1 MRPEDGKKIYDSIEI
16 PDRLSEAVNR
26 AIRSRDKE
34 EILRRYEKER
44 RRNRTVRFF
53 RNAAAA
59 AAALILCLTV
69 GVNSNEAFAREVGE
83 LPVIGALARVLTVR
97 SWHGTD
103 GDYEIDMEVPRIE
116 AEGSKPGEGQP
127 EDAGGTVPGSAEE
140 DESREETQGASRQ
153 DFTGEINAEIEKIV
167 DSYMEE
173 ARAEFQEYKKAFFE
187 TGGTEEEWNDRKMD
201 ITVDYT
207 VKYQEGNILSLE
219 LVTAKGWVAAS
230 EERHYYNLDLAQERA
245 LTLEDVLGED
255 YVRICNES
263 IDAQIREQIRTD
275 EMKSYF
281 GYGPDGEKDEEM
293 GIEGFTTV
301 SENTKFYL
309 NEAGNVVVVF
319 DEYEI
324 APGYMG
330 MPEFEIEK

>member
-1 MRPEDGKKIYDSIEI
+1 MRPEDGKNIYDSIDI
-16 PDRLSEAVNR
+16 PDRLSETVKQ
-26 AIRSRDKE
+26 AIASQSRQE
-34 EILRRYEKER
+34 RLERYRREKKKVAK
-44 RRNRTVRFF
+44 VRLF
-53 RNAAAA
+53 RCTAAA
-59 AAALILCLTV
+59 AAALMACMTV
-69 GVNSNEAFAREVGE
+69 GVNSSEVFAREMGE

-103 GDYEIDMEVPRIE
+103 GDYEIDLEVPRIE
-116 AEGSKPGEGQP
+116 AEAAQEAQTQP
-127 EDAGGTVPGSAEE
+127 V
-140 DESREETQGASRQ
+140 Q
-153 DFTGEINAEIEKIV
+153 DFTEKINEEIEKIV
-167 DSYMEE
+167 DAYMEE

-187 TGGTEEEWNDRKMD
+187 TGGTQEEWNDRKMD

-207 VKYQEGNILSLE
+207 VKYQKDNLLSLE

-230 EERHYYNLDLAQERA
+230 QERHYYNLDLDREQA
-245 LTLEDVLGED
+245 LTLEDILGED

-263 IDAQIREQIRTD
+263 IDAQIREQVRTD

-281 GYGPDGEKDEEM
+281 GYGPDGEQDDEM

-301 SENTKFYL
+301 SKDTKFYL
-309 NEAGNVVVVF
+309 NEEGNPVIVF

-330 MPEFEIEK
+330 MPEFEIERG

>member
-1 MRPEDGKKIYDSIEI
+1 MRPEDGKNIYDSIDI
-16 PDRLSEAVNR
+16 PDRLSETVKQ
-26 AIRSRDKE
+26 AIASQSRQE
-34 EILRRYEKER
+34 RLERYRREKKKAAK
-44 RRNRTVRFF
+44 VRFF
-53 RNAAAA
+53 RCTAAA
-59 AAALILCLTV
+59 AAALMACMTV
-69 GVNSNEAFAREVGE
+69 GVNSSEAFAREMGE

-103 GDYEIDMEVPRIE
+103 GDYEIDLEVPRIE
-116 AEGSKPGEGQP
+116 AEAAQEAQTQP
-127 EDAGGTVPGSAEE
+127 V
-140 DESREETQGASRQ
+140 Q
-153 DFTGEINAEIEKIV
+153 DFTEKINEEIEKIV
-167 DSYMEE
+167 DAYMEE

-187 TGGTEEEWNDRKMD
+187 TGGTQEEWNDRKMD

-207 VKYQEGNILSLE
+207 VKYQKDNLLSLE

-230 EERHYYNLDLAQERA
+230 QERHYYNLDLDREQA
-245 LTLEDVLGED
+245 LTLEDILGED

-263 IDAQIREQIRTD
+263 IDAQIREQVRTD

-281 GYGPDGEKDEEM
+281 GYGPDGEKDDEM

-301 SENTKFYL
+301 SKDTKFYL
-309 NEAGNVVVVF
+309 NEEGNPVIVF

-330 MPEFEIEK
+330 MPEFEIERG

>member
-1 MRPEDGKKIYDSIEI
+1 MRPEDGKNIYDSIDI
-16 PDRLSEAVNR
+16 PDRLSETVKQ
-26 AIRSRDKE
+26 AIASQSRQE
-34 EILRRYEKER
+34 RLERYRREKKKVAK
-44 RRNRTVRFF
+44 VRFF
-53 RNAAAA
+53 RCTAAA
-59 AAALILCLTV
+59 AAALMACMTV
-69 GVNSNEAFAREVGE
+69 GVNSSEVFAREMGE

-103 GDYEIDMEVPRIE
+103 GDYEIDLEVPRIE
-116 AEGSKPGEGQP
+116 AEAAQEAQTQP
-127 EDAGGTVPGSAEE
+127 V
-140 DESREETQGASRQ
+140 Q
-153 DFTGEINAEIEKIV
+153 DFTEKINEEIEKIV
-167 DSYMEE
+167 DAYMEE

-187 TGGTEEEWNDRKMD
+187 TGGTQEEWNDRKMD

-207 VKYQEGNILSLE
+207 VKYQKDNLLSLE

-230 EERHYYNLDLAQERA
+230 QERHYYNLDLDREQA
-245 LTLEDVLGED
+245 LTLEDILGED

-263 IDAQIREQIRTD
+263 IDAQIREQVRTD

-281 GYGPDGEKDEEM
+281 GYGPDGEQDDEM

-301 SENTKFYL
+301 SKDTKFYL
-309 NEAGNVVVVF
+309 NEEGNPVIVF

-330 MPEFEIEK
+330 MPEFEIERG

>member
-1 MRPEDGKKIYDSIEI
+1 MRPEDGKNIYDSIDI
-16 PDRLSEAVNR
+16 PDRLSETVKQ
-26 AIRSRDKE
+26 AIASQSRQE
-34 EILRRYEKER
+34 RLERYRREKKKVAK
-44 RRNRTVRFF
+44 VRFF
-53 RNAAAA
+53 RCTAAA
-59 AAALILCLTV
+59 AAALMACMTV
-69 GVNSNEAFAREVGE
+69 GVNSSEVFAREMGE

-103 GDYEIDMEVPRIE
+103 GDYEIDLEVPRIE
-116 AEGSKPGEGQP
+116 AEAAQEAQTQP
-127 EDAGGTVPGSAEE
+127 V
-140 DESREETQGASRQ
+140 Q
-153 DFTGEINAEIEKIV
+153 DFTEKINEEIEKIV
-167 DSYMEE
+167 DAYMEE

-187 TGGTEEEWNDRKMD
+187 TGGTQEEWNDRKMD

-207 VKYQEGNILSLE
+207 VKYQKDNLLSLE

-230 EERHYYNLDLAQERA
+230 QERHYYNLDLDREQA
-245 LTLEDVLGED
+245 LTLEDILGED

-263 IDAQIREQIRTD
+263 IDAQIREQVRTD

-281 GYGPDGEKDEEM
+281 GYGPDGEKDDEM

-301 SENTKFYL
+301 SKDTKFYL
-309 NEAGNVVVVF
+309 NEEGNPVIVF

-330 MPEFEIEK
+330 MPEFEIERR

>member
-1 MRPEDGKKIYDSIEI
+1 MRPEDGKNIYDSIDI
-16 PDRLSEAVNR
+16 PDRLSETVKQ
-26 AIRSRDKE
+26 AIASQSRQE
-34 EILRRYEKER
+34 RLERYRREKKKAAK
-44 RRNRTVRFF
+44 VRFF
-53 RNAAAA
+53 RYTAAA
-59 AAALILCLTV
+59 AAALMVCMTV
-69 GVNSNEAFAREVGE
+69 GVNSSEAFAREMGE

-103 GDYEIDMEVPRIE
+103 GDYEIDLEVPRIE
-116 AEGSKPGEGQP
+116 AEAAQEAQTQP
-127 EDAGGTVPGSAEE
+127 V
-140 DESREETQGASRQ
+140 Q
-153 DFTGEINAEIEKIV
+153 DFTEKINEEIEKIV
-167 DSYMEE
+167 DAYMEE

-187 TGGTEEEWNDRKMD
+187 TGGTQEEWNDRKMD

-207 VKYQEGNILSLE
+207 VKYQKDNLLSLE

-230 EERHYYNLDLAQERA
+230 QERHYYNLDLDREQA
-245 LTLEDVLGED
+245 LTLEDILGED

-263 IDAQIREQIRTD
+263 IDAQIREQVRTD

-281 GYGPDGEKDEEM
+281 GYGPDGEKDDEM

-301 SENTKFYL
+301 SKDTKFYL
-309 NEAGNVVVVF
+309 NEEGNPVIVF

-330 MPEFEIEK
+330 MPEFEIERG

>member
-1 MRPEDGKKIYDSIEI
+1 MRPEDGKNIYDSIDI
-16 PDRLSEAVNR
+16 PDRLSETVKQ
-26 AIRSRDKE
+26 AIASQSRQE
-34 EILRRYEKER
+34 RLERYRREKKKAAK
-44 RRNRTVRFF
+44 VRFF
-53 RNAAAA
+53 RCTAAA
-59 AAALILCLTV
+59 AAALMACMTV
-69 GVNSNEAFAREVGE
+69 GVNSSEAFAREMGE

-103 GDYEIDMEVPRIE
+103 GDYEIDLEVPRIE
-116 AEGSKPGEGQP
+116 AEAAQEAQTQP
-127 EDAGGTVPGSAEE
+127 V
-140 DESREETQGASRQ
+140 R
-153 DFTGEINAEIEKIV
+153 DFTEKINEEIEKIV
-167 DSYMEE
+167 DAYMEE

-187 TGGTEEEWNDRKMD
+187 TGGTQEEWNDRKMD

-207 VKYQEGNILSLE
+207 VKYQKDNLLSLE

-230 EERHYYNLDLAQERA
+230 QERHYYNLDLDREQA
-245 LTLEDVLGED
+245 LTLEDILGED

-263 IDAQIREQIRTD
+263 IDAQIREQVRTD

-281 GYGPDGEKDEEM
+281 GYGPDGEQDDEM

-301 SENTKFYL
+301 SKDTKFYL
-309 NEAGNVVVVF
+309 NEEGNPVIVF

-330 MPEFEIEK
+330 MPEFEIE

>member
-1 MRPEDGKKIYDSIEI
+1 MRPEDGKNIYDSIDI
-16 PDRLSEAVNR
+16 PDRLSETVKQ
-26 AIRSRDKE
+26 AIASQSRQE
-34 EILRRYEKER
+34 RLERYRREKKKVAK
-44 RRNRTVRFF
+44 VRFF
-53 RNAAAA
+53 RCTAAA
-59 AAALILCLTV
+59 AAALMACMTV
-69 GVNSNEAFAREVGE
+69 GVNSSEVFAREMGE

-103 GDYEIDMEVPRIE
+103 GDYEIDLEVPRIE
-116 AEGSKPGEGQP
+116 AEAAQEAQTQP
-127 EDAGGTVPGSAEE
+127 V
-140 DESREETQGASRQ
+140 R
-153 DFTGEINAEIEKIV
+153 DFTEKINEEIEKIV
-167 DSYMEE
+167 DAYMEE

-187 TGGTEEEWNDRKMD
+187 TGGTQEEWNDRKMD

-207 VKYQEGNILSLE
+207 VKYQKDNLLSLE

-230 EERHYYNLDLAQERA
+230 QERHYYNLDLDREQA
-245 LTLEDVLGED
+245 LTLEDILGED

-263 IDAQIREQIRTD
+263 IDAQIWEQVRTD

-281 GYGPDGEKDEEM
+281 GYGPDGEQDDEM

-301 SENTKFYL
+301 SKDTKFYL
-309 NEAGNVVVVF
+309 NEEGNPVIVF

-330 MPEFEIEK
+330 MPEFEIERG

>member
-1 MRPEDGKKIYDSIEI
+1 MRPEDGKNIYDSIDI
-16 PDRLSEAVNR
+16 PDRLSETVKQ
-26 AIRSRDKE
+26 AIASQSRQE
-34 EILRRYEKER
+34 RLERYRREKKKAAK
-44 RRNRTVRFF
+44 VRFF
-53 RNAAAA
+53 RYTAAA
-59 AAALILCLTV
+59 AAALMACMTV
-69 GVNSNEAFAREVGE
+69 GVNSSEAFAREMGE

-103 GDYEIDMEVPRIE
+103 GDYEIDLEVPRIE
-116 AEGSKPGEGQP
+116 AEAAQEAQTQP
-127 EDAGGTVPGSAEE
+127 V
-140 DESREETQGASRQ
+140 Q
-153 DFTGEINAEIEKIV
+153 DFTEKINEEIEKIV
-167 DSYMEE
+167 DAYMEE

-187 TGGTEEEWNDRKMD
+187 TGGTQEEWNDRKMD

-207 VKYQEGNILSLE
+207 VKYQKDNLLSLE

-230 EERHYYNLDLAQERA
+230 QERHYYNLDLDREQA
-245 LTLEDVLGED
+245 LTLEDILGED

-263 IDAQIREQIRTD
+263 IDAQIREQVRTD

-281 GYGPDGEKDEEM
+281 GYGPDGEKDDEM

-301 SENTKFYL
+301 SKDTKFYL
-309 NEAGNVVVVF
+309 NEEGNPVIVF

-330 MPEFEIEK
+330 MPEFEIERG

>member
-1 MRPEDGKKIYDSIEI
+1 MRPEDGKNIYDSIDI
-16 PDRLSEAVNR
+16 PDRLSETVKQ
-26 AIRSRDKE
+26 AIASQSRQE
-34 EILRRYEKER
+34 RLERYRREKKKVAK
-44 RRNRTVRFF
+44 VRFF
-53 RNAAAA
+53 RCTAAA
-59 AAALILCLTV
+59 AAALMACMTV
-69 GVNSNEAFAREVGE
+69 GVNSSEAFAREMGE

-103 GDYEIDMEVPRIE
+103 GDYEIDLEVPRIE
-116 AEGSKPGEGQP
+116 AEAAQEAQTQP
-127 EDAGGTVPGSAEE
+127 V
-140 DESREETQGASRQ
+140 R
-153 DFTGEINAEIEKIV
+153 DFTEKINEEIEKIV
-167 DSYMEE
+167 DAYMEE

-187 TGGTEEEWNDRKMD
+187 TGGTQEEWNDRKMD

-207 VKYQEGNILSLE
+207 VKYQKDNLLSLE

-230 EERHYYNLDLAQERA
+230 QERHYYNLDLDREQA
-245 LTLEDVLGED
+245 LTLEDILGED

-263 IDAQIREQIRTD
+263 IDAQIWEQVRTD

-281 GYGPDGEKDEEM
+281 GYGPDGEKDDEM

-301 SENTKFYL
+301 SKDTKFYL
-309 NEAGNVVVVF
+309 NEEGNPVIVF

-330 MPEFEIEK
+330 MPEFEIERG

>member
-1 MRPEDGKKIYDSIEI
+1 MRPEDGKNIYDSIDI
-16 PDRLSEAVNR
+16 PDRLSETVKQ
-26 AIRSRDKE
+26 AIASQSRQE
-34 EILRRYEKER
+34 RLERYRREKKKAAK
-44 RRNRTVRFF
+44 VRFF
-53 RNAAAA
+53 RCTAAA
-59 AAALILCLTV
+59 AAALMACMTV
-69 GVNSNEAFAREVGE
+69 GVNSSEAFAREMGE

-103 GDYEIDMEVPRIE
+103 GDYEIDLEVPRIE
-116 AEGSKPGEGQP
+116 AEAAQEAQTQP
-127 EDAGGTVPGSAEE
+127 V
-140 DESREETQGASRQ
+140 Q
-153 DFTGEINAEIEKIV
+153 DFTEKINEEIEKIV
-167 DSYMEE
+167 DAYMEE

-187 TGGTEEEWNDRKMD
+187 TGGTQEEWNDRKMD

-207 VKYQEGNILSLE
+207 VKYQKDNLLSLE

-230 EERHYYNLDLAQERA
+230 QERHYYNLDLDREQA
-245 LTLEDVLGED
+245 LTLEDILGED

-263 IDAQIREQIRTD
+263 IDAQIWEQVRTD

-281 GYGPDGEKDEEM
+281 GYGPDGEKDDEM

-301 SENTKFYL
+301 SKDTKFYL
-309 NEAGNVVVVF
+309 NEEGNPVIVF

-330 MPEFEIEK
+330 MPEFEIERG

>member
-1 MRPEDGKKIYDSIEI
+1 MRPEDGKNIYDSIDI
-16 PDRLSEAVNR
+16 PDRLSETVKQ
-26 AIRSRDKE
+26 AIASQSRQE
-34 EILRRYEKER
+34 RLERYRREKKKAAK
-44 RRNRTVRFF
+44 VRFF
-53 RNAAAA
+53 RYTAAA
-59 AAALILCLTV
+59 AAALMACMTV
-69 GVNSNEAFAREVGE
+69 GVNSSEAFAREMGE

-103 GDYEIDMEVPRIE
+103 GDYEIDLEVPRIE
-116 AEGSKPGEGQP
+116 AEAAQEAQTQP
-127 EDAGGTVPGSAEE
+127 V
-140 DESREETQGASRQ
+140 Q
-153 DFTGEINAEIEKIV
+153 DFTEKINEEIEKIV
-167 DSYMEE
+167 DAYMEE

-187 TGGTEEEWNDRKMD
+187 TGGTQEEWNDRKMD

-207 VKYQEGNILSLE
+207 VKYQKDNLLSLE

-230 EERHYYNLDLAQERA
+230 QERHYYNLDLDREQA
-245 LTLEDVLGED
+245 LTLEDILGED

-263 IDAQIREQIRTD
+263 IDAQIWEQVRTD

-281 GYGPDGEKDEEM
+281 GYGPDGEQDDEM

-301 SENTKFYL
+301 SKDTKFYL
-309 NEAGNVVVVF
+309 NEEGNPVIVF

-330 MPEFEIEK
+330 MPEFEIERG

>member
-1 MRPEDGKKIYDSIEI
+1 MRPEDGKNIYDSIDI
-16 PDRLSEAVNR
+16 PDRLSETVKQ
-26 AIRSRDKE
+26 AIASQSRQE
-34 EILRRYEKER
+34 RLERYRREKKKVAK
-44 RRNRTVRFF
+44 VRFF
-53 RNAAAA
+53 RCTAAA
-59 AAALILCLTV
+59 AAALMACMTV
-69 GVNSNEAFAREVGE
+69 GVNSSEAFAREMGE

-103 GDYEIDMEVPRIE
+103 GDYEIDLEVPRIE
-116 AEGSKPGEGQP
+116 AEAAQEAQTQP
-127 EDAGGTVPGSAEE
+127 V
-140 DESREETQGASRQ
+140 R
-153 DFTGEINAEIEKIV
+153 DFTEKINEEIEKIV
-167 DSYMEE
+167 DAYMEE

-187 TGGTEEEWNDRKMD
+187 TGGTQEEWNDRKMD

-207 VKYQEGNILSLE
+207 VKYQKDNLLSLE

-230 EERHYYNLDLAQERA
+230 QERHYYNLDLDREQA
-245 LTLEDVLGED
+245 LTLEDILGED

-263 IDAQIREQIRTD
+263 IDAQIREQVRTD

-281 GYGPDGEKDEEM
+281 GYGPDGEQDDEM

-301 SENTKFYL
+301 SKDTKFYL
-309 NEAGNVVVVF
+309 NEEGNPVIVF

-330 MPEFEIEK
+330 MPEFEIERG

>member
-1 MRPEDGKKIYDSIEI
+1 MRPEDGKNIYDSIDI
-16 PDRLSEAVNR
+16 PDRLSETVKQ
-26 AIRSRDKE
+26 AIASQSRQE
-34 EILRRYEKER
+34 RLERYRREKKKVAK
-44 RRNRTVRFF
+44 VRFF
-53 RNAAAA
+53 RCTAAA
-59 AAALILCLTV
+59 AAALMACMNV
-69 GVNSNEAFAREVGE
+69 GVNSSEVFAREMGE

-103 GDYEIDMEVPRIE
+103 GDYEIDLEVPRIE
-116 AEGSKPGEGQP
+116 AEAAQEAQTQP
-127 EDAGGTVPGSAEE
+127 V
-140 DESREETQGASRQ
+140 Q
-153 DFTGEINAEIEKIV
+153 DFTEKINEEIEKIV
-167 DSYMEE
+167 DAYMEE

-187 TGGTEEEWNDRKMD
+187 TGGTQEEWNDRKMD

-207 VKYQEGNILSLE
+207 VKYQKDNLLSLE

-230 EERHYYNLDLAQERA
+230 QERHYYNLDLDREQA
-245 LTLEDVLGED
+245 LTLEDILGED

-263 IDAQIREQIRTD
+263 IDAQIWEQVRTD

-281 GYGPDGEKDEEM
+281 GYGPDGEQDDEM

-301 SENTKFYL
+301 SKDTKFYL
-309 NEAGNVVVVF
+309 NEEGNPVIVF

-330 MPEFEIEK
+330 MPEFEIERG

>member
-1 MRPEDGKKIYDSIEI
+1 MRPEDGKNIYDSIDI
-16 PDRLSEAVNR
+16 PDRLSETVKQ
-26 AIRSRDKE
+26 AIASQSRQE
-34 EILRRYEKER
+34 RLERYRREKKKAAK
-44 RRNRTVRFF
+44 VRFF
-53 RNAAAA
+53 RCTAAA
-59 AAALILCLTV
+59 AAALMACMTV
-69 GVNSNEAFAREVGE
+69 GVNSSEAFAREMGE

-103 GDYEIDMEVPRIE
+103 GDYEIDLEVPRIE
-116 AEGSKPGEGQP
+116 AEAAQEAQTQP
-127 EDAGGTVPGSAEE
+127 V
-140 DESREETQGASRQ
+140 R
-153 DFTGEINAEIEKIV
+153 DFTEKINEEIEKIV
-167 DSYMEE
+167 DAYMEE

-187 TGGTEEEWNDRKMD
+187 TGGTQEEWNDRKMD

-207 VKYQEGNILSLE
+207 VKYQKDNLLSLE

-230 EERHYYNLDLAQERA
+230 QERHYYNLDLDREQA
-245 LTLEDVLGED
+245 LTLEDILGED

-263 IDAQIREQIRTD
+263 IDAQIREQVRTD

-281 GYGPDGEKDEEM
+281 GYGPDGEQDDEM

-301 SENTKFYL
+301 SKDTKFYL
-309 NEAGNVVVVF
+309 NEEGNPVIVF

-330 MPEFEIEK
+330 MPEFEIKRG

>member
-1 MRPEDGKKIYDSIEI
+1 MRPEDGKNIYDSIDI
-16 PDRLSEAVNR
+16 PDRLSETVKQ
-26 AIRSRDKE
+26 AIASQSRQE
-34 EILRRYEKER
+34 RLERYRREKKKAAK
-44 RRNRTVRFF
+44 VRFF
-53 RNAAAA
+53 RYTAAA
-59 AAALILCLTV
+59 AAALMVCMTV
-69 GVNSNEAFAREVGE
+69 GVNSSEAFAREMGE

-103 GDYEIDMEVPRIE
+103 GDYEIDLEVPRIE
-116 AEGSKPGEGQP
+116 AEAAQEAQTQP
-127 EDAGGTVPGSAEE
+127 V
-140 DESREETQGASRQ
+140 Q
-153 DFTGEINAEIEKIV
+153 DFTEKINEEIEKIV
-167 DSYMEE
+167 DAYMEE

-187 TGGTEEEWNDRKMD
+187 TGGTQEEWNDRKMD

-207 VKYQEGNILSLE
+207 VKYQKDNLLSLE

-230 EERHYYNLDLAQERA
+230 QERHYYNLDLDREQA
-245 LTLEDVLGED
+245 LTLEDILGED

-263 IDAQIREQIRTD
+263 IDAQIREQVRTD

-281 GYGPDGEKDEEM
+281 GYGPDGEKDDEI

-301 SENTKFYL
+301 SKDTKFYL
-309 NEAGNVVVVF
+309 NEEGNPVIVF

-330 MPEFEIEK
+330 MPEFEIERG

>member
-1 MRPEDGKKIYDSIEI
+1 MRPEDGKNIYDSIDI
-16 PDRLSEAVNR
+16 PDRLSETVKQ
-26 AIRSRDKE
+26 AIASQSRQE
-34 EILRRYEKER
+34 RLERYRREKKKAAK
-44 RRNRTVRFF
+44 VRFF
-53 RNAAAA
+53 RYTAAA
-59 AAALILCLTV
+59 AAALMVCMTV
-69 GVNSNEAFAREVGE
+69 GVNSSEAFAREMGE

-103 GDYEIDMEVPRIE
+103 GDYEIDLEVPRIE
-116 AEGSKPGEGQP
+116 AEAAQEAQTQP
-127 EDAGGTVPGSAEE
+127 V
-140 DESREETQGASRQ
+140 Q
-153 DFTGEINAEIEKIV
+153 DFTEKINEEIEKIV
-167 DSYMEE
+167 DAYMEE

-187 TGGTEEEWNDRKMD
+187 TGGTQEEWNDRKMD

-207 VKYQEGNILSLE
+207 VKYQKDNLLSLE

-230 EERHYYNLDLAQERA
+230 QERHYYNLDLDREQA
-245 LTLEDVLGED
+245 LTLEDILGED

-263 IDAQIREQIRTD
+263 IDAQIREQVRTD

-281 GYGPDGEKDEEM
+281 GYGPDGEQDDEM

-301 SENTKFYL
+301 SKDTKFYL
-309 NEAGNVVVVF
+309 NEEGNPVIVF

-330 MPEFEIEK
+330 MPEFEIERG

>member
-1 MRPEDGKKIYDSIEI
+1 MRPEDGKNIYDSIDI
-16 PDRLSEAVNR
+16 PDRLSETVKQ
-26 AIRSRDKE
+26 AIASQSRQE
-34 EILRRYEKER
+34 RLERYRREKKKAAK
-44 RRNRTVRFF
+44 VRFF
-53 RNAAAA
+53 RCTAAA
-59 AAALILCLTV
+59 AAALMACMTV
-69 GVNSNEAFAREVGE
+69 GVNSSEAFAREMGE

-103 GDYEIDMEVPRIE
+103 GDYEIDLEVPRIE
-116 AEGSKPGEGQP
+116 AEAAQEAQTQP
-127 EDAGGTVPGSAEE
+127 V
-140 DESREETQGASRQ
+140 Q
-153 DFTGEINAEIEKIV
+153 DFTEKINEEIEKIV
-167 DSYMEE
+167 DAYMEE

-187 TGGTEEEWNDRKMD
+187 TGGTQEEWNDRKMD

-207 VKYQEGNILSLE
+207 VKYQKDNLLSLE

-230 EERHYYNLDLAQERA
+230 QERHYYNLDLDREQA
-245 LTLEDVLGED
+245 LTLEDILGED

-263 IDAQIREQIRTD
+263 IDAQIREQVRTD

-281 GYGPDGEKDEEM
+281 GYGPDGEQDDEM

-301 SENTKFYL
+301 SKDTKFYL
-309 NEAGNVVVVF
+309 NEEGNPVIVF

-330 MPEFEIEK
+330 MPEFEIERG

>member
-1 MRPEDGKKIYDSIEI
+1 MRPEDGKNIYDSIDI
-16 PDRLSEAVNR
+16 PDRLSETVKQ
-26 AIRSRDKE
+26 AIASQSRQE
-34 EILRRYEKER
+34 RLERYRREKKKAAK
-44 RRNRTVRFF
+44 VRFF
-53 RNAAAA
+53 RYTAAA
-59 AAALILCLTV
+59 AAALMACMTV
-69 GVNSNEAFAREVGE
+69 GVNSSEAFAREMGE

-103 GDYEIDMEVPRIE
+103 GDYEIDLEVPRIE
-116 AEGSKPGEGQP
+116 AEAAQEAQTQP
-127 EDAGGTVPGSAEE
+127 V
-140 DESREETQGASRQ
+140 Q
-153 DFTGEINAEIEKIV
+153 DFTEKINEEIEKIV
-167 DSYMEE
+167 DTYMEE

-187 TGGTEEEWNDRKMD
+187 TGGTQEEWNDRKMD

-207 VKYQEGNILSLE
+207 VKYQKDNLLSLE

-230 EERHYYNLDLAQERA
+230 QERHYYNLDLDREQA
-245 LTLEDVLGED
+245 LTLEDILGED

-263 IDAQIREQIRTD
+263 IDAQIWEQVRTD

-281 GYGPDGEKDEEM
+281 GYGPDGEQDDEM

-301 SENTKFYL
+301 SKDTKFYL
-309 NEAGNVVVVF
+309 NEEGNPVIVF

-330 MPEFEIEK
+330 MPEFEIERG

>member
-1 MRPEDGKKIYDSIEI
+1 MRPEDGKNIYDSIDI
-16 PDRLSEAVNR
+16 PDRLSETVKQ
-26 AIRSRDKE
+26 AIASQSRQE
-34 EILRRYEKER
+34 RLERYRREKKKAAK
-44 RRNRTVRFF
+44 VRFF
-53 RNAAAA
+53 RCTAAA
-59 AAALILCLTV
+59 AAALMACMTV
-69 GVNSNEAFAREVGE
+69 GVNSSEAFAREMGE

-103 GDYEIDMEVPRIE
+103 GDYEIDLEVPRIE
-116 AEGSKPGEGQP
+116 AEAAQEAQTQP
-127 EDAGGTVPGSAEE
+127 V
-140 DESREETQGASRQ
+140 Q
-153 DFTGEINAEIEKIV
+153 DFTEKINEEIEKIV
-167 DSYMEE
+167 DAYMEE

-187 TGGTEEEWNDRKMD
+187 TGGTQEEWNDRKMD

-207 VKYQEGNILSLE
+207 VKYQKDNLLSLE

-230 EERHYYNLDLAQERA
+230 QERHYYNLDLDREQA
-245 LTLEDVLGED
+245 LTLEDILGED

-263 IDAQIREQIRTD
+263 IDAQIWEQVRTD

-281 GYGPDGEKDEEM
+281 GYGPDGEQDDEM

-301 SENTKFYL
+301 SKDTKFYL
-309 NEAGNVVVVF
+309 NEEGNPVIVF

-330 MPEFEIEK
+330 MPEFEIERG

>member
-1 MRPEDGKKIYDSIEI
+1 MRPEDGKNIYDSIDI
-16 PDRLSEAVNR
+16 PDRLSETVKQ
-26 AIRSRDKE
+26 AIASQSRQE
-34 EILRRYEKER
+34 RLERYRREKKKVAK
-44 RRNRTVRFF
+44 VRFF
-53 RNAAAA
+53 RCTAAA
-59 AAALILCLTV
+59 AAALMACMTV
-69 GVNSNEAFAREVGE
+69 GVNSSEVFAREMGE

-103 GDYEIDMEVPRIE
+103 GDYEIDLEVPRIE
-116 AEGSKPGEGQP
+116 AEAAQEAQTQP
-127 EDAGGTVPGSAEE
+127 V
-140 DESREETQGASRQ
+140 Q
-153 DFTGEINAEIEKIV
+153 DFTEKINEEIEKIV
-167 DSYMEE
+167 DAYMEE

-187 TGGTEEEWNDRKMD
+187 TGGTQEEWNDRKMD

-207 VKYQEGNILSLE
+207 VKYQKDNLLSLE

-230 EERHYYNLDLAQERA
+230 QERHYYNLDLDREQA
-245 LTLEDVLGED
+245 LTLEDILGED

-263 IDAQIREQIRTD
+263 IDAQIREQVRTD

-281 GYGPDGEKDEEM
+281 GYGPDGEQDDEM

-301 SENTKFYL
+301 SKDTKFYL
-309 NEAGNVVVVF
+309 NEEGNPVIVF

-330 MPEFEIEK
+330 MPEFEIKRG

>member
-1 MRPEDGKKIYDSIEI
+1 MRPEDGKNIYDSIDI
-16 PDRLSEAVNR
+16 PDRLSETVKQ
-26 AIRSRDKE
+26 AIASQSRQE
-34 EILRRYEKER
+34 RLERYRREKKKAAK
-44 RRNRTVRFF
+44 VRFF
-53 RNAAAA
+53 RYTAAA
-59 AAALILCLTV
+59 AAALMVCMTV
-69 GVNSNEAFAREVGE
+69 GVNSSEAFAREMGE

-103 GDYEIDMEVPRIE
+103 GDYEIDLEVPRIE
-116 AEGSKPGEGQP
+116 AEAAQEAKTQP
-127 EDAGGTVPGSAEE
+127 V
-140 DESREETQGASRQ
+140 Q
-153 DFTGEINAEIEKIV
+153 DFTEKINEEIEKIV
-167 DSYMEE
+167 DAYMEE

-187 TGGTEEEWNDRKMD
+187 TGGTQEEWNDRKMD

-207 VKYQEGNILSLE
+207 VKYQKDNLLSLE

-230 EERHYYNLDLAQERA
+230 QERHYYNLDLDREQA
-245 LTLEDVLGED
+245 LTLEDILGED

-263 IDAQIREQIRTD
+263 IDAQIREQVRTD

-281 GYGPDGEKDEEM
+281 GYGPDGEQDDEM

-301 SENTKFYL
+301 SKDTKFYL
-309 NEAGNVVVVF
+309 NEEGNPVIVF

-330 MPEFEIEK
+330 MPEFEIERG

>member
-1 MRPEDGKKIYDSIEI
+1 MRPEDGKNIYDSIDI
-16 PDRLSEAVNR
+16 PDRLSETVKQ
-26 AIRSRDKE
+26 AIASQSRQE
-34 EILRRYEKER
+34 RLERYRREKKKVAK
-44 RRNRTVRFF
+44 VRFF
-53 RNAAAA
+53 RCTAAA
-59 AAALILCLTV
+59 AAALMACMTV
-69 GVNSNEAFAREVGE
+69 GVNSSEAFAREMGE

-103 GDYEIDMEVPRIE
+103 GDYEIDLEVPRIE
-116 AEGSKPGEGQP
+116 AEAAQEAQTQP
-127 EDAGGTVPGSAEE
+127 V
-140 DESREETQGASRQ
+140 Q
-153 DFTGEINAEIEKIV
+153 DFTEKINEEIEKIV
-167 DSYMEE
+167 DAYMEE

-187 TGGTEEEWNDRKMD
+187 TGGTQEEWNDRKMD

-207 VKYQEGNILSLE
+207 VKYQKDNLLSLE

-230 EERHYYNLDLAQERA
+230 QERHYYNLDLDREQA
-245 LTLEDVLGED
+245 LTLEDILGED

-263 IDAQIREQIRTD
+263 IDAQIWEQVRTD

-281 GYGPDGEKDEEM
+281 GYGPDGEQDDEM

-301 SENTKFYL
+301 SKDTKFYL
-309 NEAGNVVVVF
+309 NEEGNPVIVF

-330 MPEFEIEK
+330 MPEFEIEKG

>member
-1 MRPEDGKKIYDSIEI
+1 MRPEDGKNIYDSIDI
-16 PDRLSEAVNR
+16 PDRLSETVKQ
-26 AIRSRDKE
+26 AIASQSRQE
-34 EILRRYEKER
+34 RLERYRREKKKVAK
-44 RRNRTVRFF
+44 VRFF
-53 RNAAAA
+53 RCTAAA
-59 AAALILCLTV
+59 AAALMACMTV
-69 GVNSNEAFAREVGE
+69 GVNSSEAFAREMGE

-103 GDYEIDMEVPRIE
+103 GDYEIDLEVPRIE
-116 AEGSKPGEGQP
+116 AEAAQEAQTQP
-127 EDAGGTVPGSAEE
+127 V
-140 DESREETQGASRQ
+140 Q
-153 DFTGEINAEIEKIV
+153 DFTEKINEEIEKIV
-167 DSYMEE
+167 DAYMEE

-187 TGGTEEEWNDRKMD
+187 TGGTQEEWNDRKMD

-207 VKYQEGNILSLE
+207 VKYQKDNLLSLE

-230 EERHYYNLDLAQERA
+230 QERHYYNLDLDREQA
-245 LTLEDVLGED
+245 LTLEDILGED

-263 IDAQIREQIRTD
+263 IDAQIREQVRTD

-281 GYGPDGEKDEEM
+281 GYGPDGEQDDEM

-301 SENTKFYL
+301 SKDTKFYL
-309 NEAGNVVVVF
+309 NEEGNPVIVF

-330 MPEFEIEK
+330 MPEFEIKRG

>member
-1 MRPEDGKKIYDSIEI
+1 MRPEDGKNIYDSIDI
-16 PDRLSEAVNR
+16 PDRLSETVKQ
-26 AIRSRDKE
+26 AIASQSRQE
-34 EILRRYEKER
+34 RLERYRREKKKVAK
-44 RRNRTVRFF
+44 VRFF
-53 RNAAAA
+53 RCTAAA
-59 AAALILCLTV
+59 AAALMACMTV
-69 GVNSNEAFAREVGE
+69 GVNSSEVFAREMGE

-103 GDYEIDMEVPRIE
+103 GDYEIDLEVPRIE
-116 AEGSKPGEGQP
+116 AEAAQEAQTQP
-127 EDAGGTVPGSAEE
+127 V
-140 DESREETQGASRQ
+140 R
-153 DFTGEINAEIEKIV
+153 DFTEKINEEIEKIV
-167 DSYMEE
+167 DAYMEE

-187 TGGTEEEWNDRKMD
+187 TGGTQEEWNDRKMD

-207 VKYQEGNILSLE
+207 VKYQKDNLLSLE

-230 EERHYYNLDLAQERA
+230 QERHYYNLDLDREQA
-245 LTLEDVLGED
+245 LTLEDILGED

-263 IDAQIREQIRTD
+263 IDAQIREQVRTD

-281 GYGPDGEKDEEM
+281 GYGPDGEQDDEM

-301 SENTKFYL
+301 SKDTKFYL
-309 NEAGNVVVVF
+309 NEEGNPVIVF

-330 MPEFEIEK
+330 MPEFEIERG

>member
-1 MRPEDGKKIYDSIEI
+1 MRPEDGKNIYDSIDI
-16 PDRLSEAVNR
+16 PDRLSETVKQ
-26 AIRSRDKE
+26 AIASQSRQE
-34 EILRRYEKER
+34 RLERYRREKKKVAK
-44 RRNRTVRFF
+44 VRFF
-53 RNAAAA
+53 RCTAAA
-59 AAALILCLTV
+59 AAALMACMTV
-69 GVNSNEAFAREVGE
+69 GVNSSEVFAREMGE

-103 GDYEIDMEVPRIE
+103 GDYEIDLEVPRIE
-116 AEGSKPGEGQP
+116 AEAAQEAQTQP
-127 EDAGGTVPGSAEE
+127 V
-140 DESREETQGASRQ
+140 Q
-153 DFTGEINAEIEKIV
+153 DFTEKINEEIEKIV
-167 DSYMEE
+167 DAYMEE

-187 TGGTEEEWNDRKMD
+187 TGGTQEEWNDRKMD

-207 VKYQEGNILSLE
+207 VKYQKDNLLSLE

-230 EERHYYNLDLAQERA
+230 QERHYYNLDLDREQA
-245 LTLEDVLGED
+245 LTLEDILGED

-263 IDAQIREQIRTD
+263 IDAQIREQVRTD

-281 GYGPDGEKDEEM
+281 GYGPDGEKDDEM

-301 SENTKFYL
+301 SKDTKFYL
-309 NEAGNVVVVF
+309 NEEGNPVIVF

-330 MPEFEIEK
+330 MPEFEIERG

>member
-1 MRPEDGKKIYDSIEI
+1 MRPEDGKNIYDSIDI
-16 PDRLSEAVNR
+16 PDRLSETVKQ
-26 AIRSRDKE
+26 AIASQSRQE
-34 EILRRYEKER
+34 RLERYRREKKKAAK
-44 RRNRTVRFF
+44 VRFF
-53 RNAAAA
+53 RYTAAA
-59 AAALILCLTV
+59 AAALMVCMTV
-69 GVNSNEAFAREVGE
+69 GVNSSEAFAREMGE

-103 GDYEIDMEVPRIE
+103 GDYEIDLEVPRIE
-116 AEGSKPGEGQP
+116 AEAAQEAQTQP
-127 EDAGGTVPGSAEE
+127 V
-140 DESREETQGASRQ
+140 R
-153 DFTGEINAEIEKIV
+153 DFTEKINEEIEKIV
-167 DSYMEE
+167 DAYMEE

-187 TGGTEEEWNDRKMD
+187 TGGTQEEWNDRKMD

-207 VKYQEGNILSLE
+207 VKYQKDNLLSLE

-230 EERHYYNLDLAQERA
+230 QERHYYNLDLDREQA
-245 LTLEDVLGED
+245 LTLEDILGED

-263 IDAQIREQIRTD
+263 IDAQIREQVRTD

-281 GYGPDGEKDEEM
+281 GYGPDGEQDDEM

-301 SENTKFYL
+301 SKDTKFYL
-309 NEAGNVVVVF
+309 NEEGNPVIVF

-330 MPEFEIEK
+330 MPEFEIERG

>member
-1 MRPEDGKKIYDSIEI
+1 MRPEDGKNIYDSIDI
-16 PDRLSEAVNR
+16 PDRLSETVKQ
-26 AIRSRDKE
+26 AIASQSRQE
-34 EILRRYEKER
+34 RLERCRREKKKAAK
-44 RRNRTVRFF
+44 VRFF
-53 RNAAAA
+53 RYTAAA
-59 AAALILCLTV
+59 AAALMACMTV
-69 GVNSNEAFAREVGE
+69 GVNSSEVFAREMGE

-103 GDYEIDMEVPRIE
+103 GDYEIDLEVPRIE
-116 AEGSKPGEGQP
+116 AEAAQEAQTQP
-127 EDAGGTVPGSAEE
+127 V
-140 DESREETQGASRQ
+140 Q
-153 DFTGEINAEIEKIV
+153 DFTEKINEEIEKIV
-167 DSYMEE
+167 DAYMEE

-187 TGGTEEEWNDRKMD
+187 TGGTQEEWNDRKMD

-207 VKYQEGNILSLE
+207 VKYQKDNLLSLE

-230 EERHYYNLDLAQERA
+230 QERHYYNLDLDREQA
-245 LTLEDVLGED
+245 LTLEDILGED

-263 IDAQIREQIRTD
+263 IDAQIREQVRTD

-281 GYGPDGEKDEEM
+281 GYGPDGEQDDEM

-301 SENTKFYL
+301 SKDTKFYL
-309 NEAGNVVVVF
+309 NEEGNPVIVF

-330 MPEFEIEK
+330 MPEFEIERG

>member
-1 MRPEDGKKIYDSIEI
+1 MRPEDGKNIYDSIEI
-16 PDRLSEAVNR
+16 PDRLSEVVDR
-26 AIRSRDKE
+26 AIRSRSGE
-34 EILRRYEKER
+34 ELRRRYERER
-44 RRNRTVRFF
+44 RRSRTVRLF

-69 GVNSNEAFAREVGE
+69 GVNSSEAFARELGE

-103 GDYEIDMEVPRIE
+103 GDYEIDLEVPRIE
-116 AEGSKPGEGQP
+116 AETQP
-127 EDAGGTVPGSAEE
+127 DAAP
-140 DESREETQGASRQ
+140 
-153 DFTGEINAEIEKIV
+153 DFTEEINAQIEKIV
-167 DSYMEE
+167 DSYMEQ
-173 ARAEFQEYKKAFFE
+173 ARAEFAEYKKAFFE
-187 TGGTEEEWNDRKMD
+187 TGGTQEEWNDRKMD

-207 VKYQEGNILSLE
+207 VKYQEGELLSLE
-219 LVTAKGWVAAS
+219 LITAKGWVAAS
-230 EERHYYNLDLAQERA
+230 EERHYYNLNLAEERP
-245 LTLEDVLGED
+245 LTLEDVLGAD

-281 GYGPDGEKDEEM
+281 GYGPDGELDAEM

-301 SENTKFYL
+301 SPDTKFYL
-309 NEAGNVVVVF
+309 NGEGNAVEVF

-330 MPEFEIEK
+330 MPEFEIER

>member
-1 MRPEDGKKIYDSIEI
+1 MRPEDGKNIYDSIDI
-16 PDRLSEAVNR
+16 PDRLSETVKQ
-26 AIRSRDKE
+26 AIASQSRQE
-34 EILRRYEKER
+34 RLERYRREKKKAAK
-44 RRNRTVRFF
+44 VRFF
-53 RNAAAA
+53 RCTAAA
-59 AAALILCLTV
+59 AAALMACMTV
-69 GVNSNEAFAREVGE
+69 GVNSSEVFAREMGE

-103 GDYEIDMEVPRIE
+103 GDYEIDLEVPRIE
-116 AEGSKPGEGQP
+116 AEAAQEAQTQP
-127 EDAGGTVPGSAEE
+127 V
-140 DESREETQGASRQ
+140 Q
-153 DFTGEINAEIEKIV
+153 DFTEKINEEIEKIV
-167 DSYMEE
+167 DAYMEE

-187 TGGTEEEWNDRKMD
+187 TGGTQEEWNDRKMD

-207 VKYQEGNILSLE
+207 VKYQKDNLLSLE

-230 EERHYYNLDLAQERA
+230 QERHYYNLDLDREQA
-245 LTLEDVLGED
+245 LTLEDILGED

-263 IDAQIREQIRTD
+263 IDAQIREQVRTD

-281 GYGPDGEKDEEM
+281 GYGPDGEKDDEM

-301 SENTKFYL
+301 SKDTKFYL
-309 NEAGNVVVVF
+309 NEEGNPVIVF

-330 MPEFEIEK
+330 MPEFEIERG

>member
-1 MRPEDGKKIYDSIEI
+1 MRPEDGKNIYDSIDI
-16 PDRLSEAVNR
+16 PDRLSETVKQ
-26 AIRSRDKE
+26 AIASQSRQE
-34 EILRRYEKER
+34 RLERYRREKKKAAK
-44 RRNRTVRFF
+44 VRFF
-53 RNAAAA
+53 RYTAAA
-59 AAALILCLTV
+59 AAALMACMTV
-69 GVNSNEAFAREVGE
+69 GVNSSEAFAREMGE

-103 GDYEIDMEVPRIE
+103 GDYEIDLEVPRIE
-116 AEGSKPGEGQP
+116 AEAAQEAQTQP
-127 EDAGGTVPGSAEE
+127 V
-140 DESREETQGASRQ
+140 Q
-153 DFTGEINAEIEKIV
+153 DFTEKINEEIEKIV
-167 DSYMEE
+167 DAYMEE

-187 TGGTEEEWNDRKMD
+187 TGGTQEEWNDRKMD

-207 VKYQEGNILSLE
+207 VKYQKDNLLSLE

-230 EERHYYNLDLAQERA
+230 QERHYYNLDLDREQA
-245 LTLEDVLGED
+245 LTLEDILGED

-263 IDAQIREQIRTD
+263 IDAQIREQVRTD

-281 GYGPDGEKDEEM
+281 GYGPDGEQDDEM

-301 SENTKFYL
+301 SKDTKFYL
-309 NEAGNVVVVF
+309 NEEGNPVIVF

-330 MPEFEIEK
+330 MPEFEIERG

>member
-1 MRPEDGKKIYDSIEI
+1 MRPEDGKNIYDSIDI
-16 PDRLSEAVNR
+16 PDRLSETVKQ
-26 AIRSRDKE
+26 AIASQSRQE
-34 EILRRYEKER
+34 RLERYRREKKKAAK
-44 RRNRTVRFF
+44 VRFF
-53 RNAAAA
+53 RCTAAA
-59 AAALILCLTV
+59 AAALMACMTV
-69 GVNSNEAFAREVGE
+69 GVNSSEVFAREMGE

-103 GDYEIDMEVPRIE
+103 GDYEIDLEVPRIE
-116 AEGSKPGEGQP
+116 AEAAQEAQTQP
-127 EDAGGTVPGSAEE
+127 V
-140 DESREETQGASRQ
+140 Q
-153 DFTGEINAEIEKIV
+153 DFTEKINEEIEKIV
-167 DSYMEE
+167 DAYMEE

-187 TGGTEEEWNDRKMD
+187 TGGTQEEWNDRKMD

-207 VKYQEGNILSLE
+207 VKYQKDNLLSLE

-230 EERHYYNLDLAQERA
+230 QERHYYNLDLDREQA
-245 LTLEDVLGED
+245 LTLEDILGED

-263 IDAQIREQIRTD
+263 IDAQIREQVRTD

-281 GYGPDGEKDEEM
+281 GYGPDGEQDDEM

-301 SENTKFYL
+301 SKDTKFYL
-309 NEAGNVVVVF
+309 NEEGNPVIVF

-330 MPEFEIEK
+330 MPEFEIERG

>member
-1 MRPEDGKKIYDSIEI
+1 MRPEDGKNIYDSIDI
-16 PDRLSEAVNR
+16 PDRLSETVKQ
-26 AIRSRDKE
+26 AIASQSRQE
-34 EILRRYEKER
+34 RLERYRREKKKAAK
-44 RRNRTVRFF
+44 VRFF
-53 RNAAAA
+53 RYTAAA
-59 AAALILCLTV
+59 AAALMVCMTV
-69 GVNSNEAFAREVGE
+69 GVKSSEAFAREMGE

-103 GDYEIDMEVPRIE
+103 GDYEIDLEVPRIE
-116 AEGSKPGEGQP
+116 AEAAQEAQTQP
-127 EDAGGTVPGSAEE
+127 V
-140 DESREETQGASRQ
+140 Q
-153 DFTGEINAEIEKIV
+153 DFTEKINEEIEKIV
-167 DSYMEE
+167 DAYMEE

-187 TGGTEEEWNDRKMD
+187 TGGTQEEWNDRKMD

-207 VKYQEGNILSLE
+207 VKYQKDNLLSLE

-230 EERHYYNLDLAQERA
+230 QERHYYNLDLDREQA
-245 LTLEDVLGED
+245 LTLEDILGED

-263 IDAQIREQIRTD
+263 IDAQIREQVRTD

-281 GYGPDGEKDEEM
+281 GYGPDGEKDDEM

-301 SENTKFYL
+301 SKDTKFYL
-309 NEAGNVVVVF
+309 NEEGNPVIVF

-330 MPEFEIEK
+330 MPEFEIERG

>member
-1 MRPEDGKKIYDSIEI
+1 MRPEDGKNIYDSIDI
-16 PDRLSEAVNR
+16 PDRLSETVKQ
-26 AIRSRDKE
+26 AIASQSRQE
-34 EILRRYEKER
+34 RLERYRREKKKVAK
-44 RRNRTVRFF
+44 VRFF
-53 RNAAAA
+53 RCTAAA
-59 AAALILCLTV
+59 AAALMACMTV
-69 GVNSNEAFAREVGE
+69 GVNSSEVFAREMGE

-103 GDYEIDMEVPRIE
+103 GDYEIDLEVPRIE
-116 AEGSKPGEGQP
+116 AEAAQEAQTQP
-127 EDAGGTVPGSAEE
+127 V
-140 DESREETQGASRQ
+140 Q
-153 DFTGEINAEIEKIV
+153 DFTEKINEEIEKIV
-167 DSYMEE
+167 DAYMEE

-187 TGGTEEEWNDRKMD
+187 TGGTQEEWNDRKMD

-207 VKYQEGNILSLE
+207 VKYQKDNLLSLE

-230 EERHYYNLDLAQERA
+230 QERHYYNLDLDREQA
-245 LTLEDVLGED
+245 LTLEDILGED

-263 IDAQIREQIRTD
+263 IDAQIWEQVRTD

-281 GYGPDGEKDEEM
+281 GYGPDGEQDDEM

-301 SENTKFYL
+301 SKDTKFYL
-309 NEAGNVVVVF
+309 NEEGNPVIVF

-330 MPEFEIEK
+330 MPEFEIKRG

>member
-1 MRPEDGKKIYDSIEI
+1 MRPEDGKNIYDSIDI
-16 PDRLSEAVNR
+16 PDRLSETVKQ
-26 AIRSRDKE
+26 AIASQSRQE
-34 EILRRYEKER
+34 RLERYRREKKKAAK
-44 RRNRTVRFF
+44 VRFF
-53 RNAAAA
+53 RYTAAA
-59 AAALILCLTV
+59 AAALMVCMTV
-69 GVNSNEAFAREVGE
+69 GVNSSEAFAREMGE

-103 GDYEIDMEVPRIE
+103 GDYEIDLEVPRIE
-116 AEGSKPGEGQP
+116 AEAAQEAQTQP
-127 EDAGGTVPGSAEE
+127 V
-140 DESREETQGASRQ
+140 Q
-153 DFTGEINAEIEKIV
+153 DFTEKINEEIKKIV
-167 DSYMEE
+167 DAYMEE

-187 TGGTEEEWNDRKMD
+187 TGGTQEEWNDRKMD

-207 VKYQEGNILSLE
+207 VKYQKDNLLSLE

-230 EERHYYNLDLAQERA
+230 QERHYYNLDLDREQA
-245 LTLEDVLGED
+245 LTLEDILGED

-263 IDAQIREQIRTD
+263 IDAQIREQVRTD

-281 GYGPDGEKDEEM
+281 GYGPDGEQDDEM

-301 SENTKFYL
+301 SKDTKFYL
-309 NEAGNVVVVF
+309 NEEGNPVIVF

-330 MPEFEIEK
+330 MPEFEIERG

>member
-1 MRPEDGKKIYDSIEI
+1 MRPEDGKNIYDSIDI
-16 PDRLSEAVNR
+16 PDRLSETVKQ
-26 AIRSRDKE
+26 AIASQSRQE
-34 EILRRYEKER
+34 RLERYRREKKKAAK
-44 RRNRTVRFF
+44 VRFF
-53 RNAAAA
+53 RCTAAA
-59 AAALILCLTV
+59 AAALMACMTV
-69 GVNSNEAFAREVGE
+69 GVNSSEAFAREMGE

-103 GDYEIDMEVPRIE
+103 GDYEIDLEVPRIE
-116 AEGSKPGEGQP
+116 AEAAQEAQTQP
-127 EDAGGTVPGSAEE
+127 V
-140 DESREETQGASRQ
+140 R
-153 DFTGEINAEIEKIV
+153 DFTEKINEEIEKIV
-167 DSYMEE
+167 DAYMEE

-187 TGGTEEEWNDRKMD
+187 TGGTQEEWNDRKMD

-207 VKYQEGNILSLE
+207 VKYQKDNLLSLE

-230 EERHYYNLDLAQERA
+230 QERHYYNLDLDREQA
-245 LTLEDVLGED
+245 LTLEDILGED

-263 IDAQIREQIRTD
+263 IDAQIREQVRTD

-281 GYGPDGEKDEEM
+281 GYGPDGEQDDEM

-301 SENTKFYL
+301 SKDTKFYL
-309 NEAGNVVVVF
+309 NEEGNPVIVF

-330 MPEFEIEK
+330 MPEFEIERG

>member
-1 MRPEDGKKIYDSIEI
+1 MRPEDGKNIYDSIDI
-16 PDRLSEAVNR
+16 PDRLSETVKQ
-26 AIRSRDKE
+26 AIASQSRQE
-34 EILRRYEKER
+34 RLERYRREKKKVAK
-44 RRNRTVRFF
+44 VRFF
-53 RNAAAA
+53 RCTAAA
-59 AAALILCLTV
+59 AAALMACMTV
-69 GVNSNEAFAREVGE
+69 GVNSSEVFAREMGE

-103 GDYEIDMEVPRIE
+103 GDYEIDLEVPRIE
-116 AEGSKPGEGQP
+116 AEAAQEAQTQP
-127 EDAGGTVPGSAEE
+127 V
-140 DESREETQGASRQ
+140 Q
-153 DFTGEINAEIEKIV
+153 DFTEKINEEIEKIV
-167 DSYMEE
+167 DAYMEE

-187 TGGTEEEWNDRKMD
+187 TGGTQEEWNDRKMD

-207 VKYQEGNILSLE
+207 VKYQKDNLLSLE

-230 EERHYYNLDLAQERA
+230 QERHYYNLDLDREQA
-245 LTLEDVLGED
+245 LTLEDILGED

-263 IDAQIREQIRTD
+263 IDAQIWEQVRTD

-281 GYGPDGEKDEEM
+281 GYGPDGEQDDEM

-301 SENTKFYL
+301 SKDTKFYL
-309 NEAGNVVVVF
+309 NEEGNPVIVF

-330 MPEFEIEK
+330 MPEFEIERG